1 MDKGFFARFSNGD
14 CYTIK
19 RIRIILVNLT
29 VNNDKFKVCDIGNN
43 GSERITL
50 SKYTREIN
58 NQSGTRVAFY
68 LSEPEARD
76 GSTTG
81 LKFLDLRSSSTELFA
96 RISLPD
102 CFLVVRIT
110 FNLVRTPNI
119 VTEIV
124 REFPIYCDNLA
135 DGKENIDLS

>member
-1 MDKGFFARFSNGD
+1 MAIIYSKNFLLDLVMD

-29 VNNDKFKVCDIGNN
+29 VNKDKFKVCDIKMTAL
-43 GSERITL
+43 ERITL

-81 LKFLDLRSSSTELFA
+81 LRFFRSQIKL
-96 RISLPD
+96 
-102 CFLVVRIT
+102 LV
-110 FNLVRTPNI
+110 LQCML
-119 VTEIV
+119 E
-124 REFPIYCDNLA
+124 
-135 DGKENIDLS
+135 